1 LLNASEFVSALT
13 ETCRDS
19 AVADIAAV
27 LQKPPGRKV
36 PNELK
41 ELSSW
46 YNSLSRG
53 QQERTVAVMRLVADS
68 TLFGVLCVLD
78 GVRAVESSLEKS
90 SFRLTANKGKVS
102 KLLAPGPELLH
113 DIYRSHP

>member
-1 LLNASEFVSALT
+1 LNASEFVDALA

-19 AVADIAAV
+19 AVADVTA
-27 LQKPPGRKV
+27 LLERPPGRKV
-36 PNELK
+36 PTELK

-46 YNSLSRG
+46 YNSLTHE
-53 QQERTVAVMRLVADS
+53 QQTRTAAVMRLVADS

-78 GVRAVESSLEKS
+78 GVRAVESSSDKS
-90 SFRLTANKGKVS
+90 SFRLTASKGKVS
-102 KLLAPGPELLH
+102 KVLAPGPEFLH

>member
-1 LLNASEFVSALT
+1 MSALS

-19 AVADIAAV
+19 AVAGITA
-27 LQKPPGRKV
+27 LLEKPSGRKV
-36 PNELK
+36 PDELK

-46 YNSLSRG
+46 YKSLSHEQRA
-53 QQERTVAVMRLVADS
+53 RTAAVMRLVADS

-78 GVRAVESSLEKS
+78 GVRAVESSSEKS
-90 SFRLTANKGKVS
+90 SFRLTATKGKVS
-102 KLLAPGPELLH
+102 KVVAPGSEFLH